1 MELERMSR
9 ITRMSHL
16 ATAKEFIDMVSEK
29 ASDSLTKLQQLE
41 NDIHTIKE
49 ATDEAINEMMKELI
63 VNHTI
68 G

>member
-49 ATDEAINEMMKELI
+49 ATDEAILQLNNAIYEDCM
-63 VNHTI
+63 
-68 G
+68 